1 MIGSLVEE
9 GDFARSLVLALGIV
23 GGLVL
28 VAAMLLAMA
37 DAAIR
42 SIAFGRLVREFL
54 AWRRE
59 GQPDRAQARME
70 ERKRCAEIALLVAKE
85 LERMTNPRTRGAAG
99 IDDVNI
105 ALAARGTALRI
116 ADAILAET
124 NRSGTS
130 ERVA

>member
-9 GDFARSLVLALGIV
+9 CDFAHTLVLGLGIV
-23 GGLVL
+23 GALVL
-28 VAAMLLAMA
+28 LSAVLLAVVN
-37 DAAIR
+37 AAIR
-42 SIAFGRLVREFL
+42 TLAVGQAFLEFVT
-54 AWRRE
+54 WRRQ
-59 GQPDRAQARME
+59 GQPDRKQARME

-85 LERMTNPRTRGAAG
+85 LERMTNPRTRGAAR

-124 NRSGTS
+124 HRAGTS